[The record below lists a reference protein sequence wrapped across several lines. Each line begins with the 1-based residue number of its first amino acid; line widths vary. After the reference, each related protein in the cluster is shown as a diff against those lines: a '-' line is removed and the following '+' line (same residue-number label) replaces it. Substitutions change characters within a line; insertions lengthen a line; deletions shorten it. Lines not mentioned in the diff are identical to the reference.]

1 MKVAAVIPAYNEA
14 STIAQVV
21 RTAKLCRSLDE
32 VIVVSD
38 GSVDGTVQEAARA
51 GARIIVLPHNQGKGA
66 AVMAGVKATDADIIV
81 LLDADLVGLR
91 AKHIVQL
98 LIPVKRGLADMTVG
112 MFNSGR
118 TMTNLSQRITPF
130 LNGQRAIV
138 RTLFDGLTEME
149 FTRYGVDIT
158 ISRIAKQNGLR
169 VHKVK
174 LYGLTQVMK
183 EEKLGFWRGFGAR
196 LKMYWEILIA
206 LRQKI
211 SNQ

>member
-1 MKVAAVIPAYNEA
+1 MKVVAVIPAYNEA

-38 GSVDGTVQEAARA
+38 GSIDGTVQEAIRA
-51 GARIIVLPHNQGKGA
+51 GARTIDLPHNQGKGA
-66 AVMAGVKATDADIIV
+66 AVVAGVKATDADIIV
-81 LLDADLVGLR
+81 LLDADLIGLR

-138 RTLFDGLTEME
+138 RSLFDGLTELE
-149 FTRYGVDIT
+149 LTRYGVDIT

-169 VHKVK
+169 VQKIK

-183 EEKLGFWRGFGAR
+183 EEKMGFWKGFGAR
-196 LKMYWEILIA
+196 LRMYWEILMA
-206 LRQKI
+206 LGQKI
-211 SNQ
+211 SNH